1 MPRNPSV
8 KAKTICDII
17 ARYSTVDFTDALGDF
32 IAGVLN
38 DILPGWATQYRSEDV
53 FLPFSRVPV
62 YHSMKFTS
70 DNHEELEIVDAVHSR
85 PEQRD
90 SHGRIIPSCFDPV
103 LVKGGEQTG
112 QGGKGM

>member
-1 MPRNPSV
+1 MPAQQLKMPWNPSV

-17 ARYSTVDFTDALGDF
+17 ARYGTVNFADALGDF

-38 DILPGWATQYRSEDV
+38 DILPGRVTRYRGEDV

-70 DNHEELEIVDAVHSR
+70 NNHKESEIVDAVHS
-85 PEQRD
+85 
-90 SHGRIIPSCFDPV
+90 
-103 LVKGGEQTG
+103 
-112 QGGKGM
+112 